1 MTTHPDFISGGIT
14 TDYLDSRDISDFA
27 EPDPDPAISWQ
38 LPQQQVDSD
47 LTVQAQGHLS
57 RLSMSIQGTAETHL
71 GP

>member
-1 MTTHPDFISGGIT
+1 MVVPGELAALSGQHRVGQVQHKKS
-14 TDYLDSRDISDFA
+14 L
-27 EPDPDPAISWQ
+27 WQ

-57 RLSMSIQGTAETHL
+57 RLSMNIQGTAETHS